1 MKLIKEKK
9 KKKKKRRKKKKKK
22 NYSNLDADRSDGLK
36 AKKNKGTNEWKK
48 ARQVNLNYTEK
59 KDRQKKKFRVS
70 SNLFDFFFSDSL
82 FW

>member
-1 MKLIKEKK
+1 M
-9 KKKKKRRKKKKKK
+9 
-22 NYSNLDADRSDGLK
+22 
-36 AKKNKGTNEWKK
+36 KK

-82 FW
+82 F